1 MAVEPLHVLL
11 HLHSLAAV
19 GLGVSA
25 LARGGAACALAIAP
39 GARRLVALAAL
50 VHGDQ
55 VGVIVAERDSNV
67 VAAVA
72 ECAVVG
78 IADAEKGQVPVGLLL
93 MKDGI
98 NQDFAA
104 LQDELV
110 QSVRNAVGPIANF
123 KRAIVVPRLP
133 KTRSGKIL
141 RQVIRKMID
150 GQPYTVPSTIDD
162 PAIVEELL
170 ETLTANGWM
179 D

>member
-1 MAVEPLHVLL
+1 
-11 HLHSLAAV
+11 
-19 GLGVSA
+19 
-25 LARGGAACALAIAP
+25 
-39 GARRLVALAAL
+39 
-50 VHGDQ
+50 
-55 VGVIVAERDSNV
+55 
-67 VAAVA
+67 
-72 ECAVVG
+72 
-78 IADAEKGQVPVGLLL
+78 LLL

-98 NQDFAA
+98 NQDFAT

-123 KRAIVVPRLP
+123 KRAIVVLRLP